1 LLFLHARY
9 YDPALGRFIS
19 ADTIVPEPGNP
30 QSLNR
35 YSYVYNRPLVYVD
48 DSGHVPVIPILVG
61 AVVVGLKVVDYGWTA
76 YDVWQ
81 SGRVLDDP
89 DASWGD
95 KLMAGL
101 NIGLAAIFEAIEPDD
116 VIPVS
121 VPLDDMGRRA
131 LMRGAQ
137 EAFEEGGEEALEHFL
152 RDALG
157 DNADEVLRRID
168 NALGLGNIRF
178 PENPGQIDHIF
189 RDAPGHLI
197 DDTFDNRQLLQNAV
211 SSENFVRTDQWGNQW
226 FARLLEDGT
235 EVWVKVRNG
244 VIQNGGVN
252 QVPRHQP

>member
-1 LLFLHARY
+1 
-9 YDPALGRFIS
+9 
-19 ADTIVPEPGNP
+19 
-30 QSLNR
+30 
-35 YSYVYNRPLVYVD
+35 
-48 DSGHVPVIPILVG
+48 
-61 AVVVGLKVVDYGWTA
+61 VDYGWTA